1 MLKDKSINNILEIG
15 FNTGFSCI
23 LFKLLFPQSKFLAID
38 INHHK
43 YVVPC
48 YNKIKTD
55 FKNINIILETSLEA
69 LPKLNEK
76 YDLIHIDGCHNYNV
90 AKQDILNSLK
100 LSKPGTIIIFDDTD
114 QKELCNEFILSK
126 NWSEIFTKI
135 KYKQCHRFF
144 KVI

>member
-1 MLKDKSINNILEIG
+1 M
-15 FNTGFSCI
+15 
-23 LFKLLFPQSKFLAID
+23 
-38 INHHK
+38 
-43 YVVPC
+43 
-48 YNKIKTD
+48 
-55 FKNINIILETSLEA
+55 EA

-114 QKELCNEFILSK
+114 QKDLNELCNEFISS
-126 NWSEIFTKI
+126 NHWSEIRPKI
-135 KYKQCHRFF
+135 RYKQCHRFF